1 MVNVIIFHFIWKITS
16 SFAKEKFSAFDKLRH
31 RGTIRQRH
39 SRHCLFQTERV
50 ISPALKYIL
59 SYSFLTIKQSCTD
72 RFWKKF
78 QILFVVVQ
86 VDMWDGALDETA
98 IPRPLN
104 SACLISQYT
113 IPRPLNSACLIS
125 QYTIPRPLNSA
136 CLISQYTIPRPLNSA
151 CLISQYTIPRP
162 LNSACLISQ
171 YTIPR
176 PLNSAC

>member
-1 MVNVIIFHFIWKITS
+1 MFIGGSIKKMLKIWYRVFTCFFKS
-16 SFAKEKFSAFDKLRH
+16 NHTFYGQCYYFSFKLKNDKFLCQGKLSTFDKLRH

-39 SRHCLFQTERV
+39 SRHCPFQTERV

-72 RFWKKF
+72 LFWKKS

-104 SACLISQYT
+104 SAC
-113 IPRPLNSACLIS
+113 
-125 QYTIPRPLNSA
+125 
-136 CLISQYTIPRPLNSA
+136 
-151 CLISQYTIPRP
+151 
-162 LNSACLISQ
+162 
-171 YTIPR
+171 
-176 PLNSAC
+176 